1 MNRYFILMLGLSLI
15 VPTFS
20 QAAPKNKVKTA
31 LKFLIGSASTTSAGI
46 ILYNITKMAQR
57 RLANPDYSGS
67 TAIRT
72 LLAQDISILW
82 HNKPLA
88 LVIIFAL
95 GVGVLGISCALQDL
109 QSQSLSD
116 QQS

>member
-1 MNRYFILMLGLSLI
+1 MNRYFTLKLGLLLTI
-15 VPTFS
+15 PTFF
-20 QAAPKNKVKTA
+20 QAAPKNKVNTS
-31 LKFLIGSASTTSAGI
+31 LKFLVGSASTVSAGI

-67 TAIRT
+67 RSIRT

>member
-1 MNRYFILMLGLSLI
+1 MGLSLI

-20 QAAPKNKVKTA
+20 QAAPKKVKTS
-31 LKFLIGSASTTSAGI
+31 LKFLVGSASTVSAGI

-57 RLANPDYSGS
+57 RLANPDYTGS
-67 TAIRT
+67 QSLGAI
-72 LLAQDISILW
+72 LAQDISIMW